1 MSTPEY
7 RVVIGVDG
15 SADAD
20 AARQWAMQHASS
32 RPNAQVVLVH
42 AWFVPA
48 THGLAGA
55 DQFERLRAKAARLLV
70 EAEHAIRTASD
81 IAVTTRLEYGSGATA
96 ILECARGADLIVVGT
111 RGRGPVSSLLLGSV
125 SREVVSGSDVP
136 VAVIRHDHAIQ
147 RGPVVV
153 GVDDSRAARA
163 ALRWA
168 ADHAHRH
175 GLPLKVVHAFQPQHL
190 AGLFGMTRFQPD
202 VAWRAEAT
210 RALERLI
217 RDEVGEPDDLELA
230 ALAAQAGPASG
241 VLGAAEGA
249 SLVVVGTRG
258 RGGAASVLL
267 GSVSSEVLQRA
278 RCPVVTIPPE
288 HAEREPG
295 EDAPSEVALGS
306 KGDAG

>member
-1 MSTPEY
+1 
-7 RVVIGVDG
+7 
-15 SADAD
+15 
-20 AARQWAMQHASS
+20 
-32 RPNAQVVLVH
+32 
-42 AWFVPA
+42 
-48 THGLAGA
+48 
-55 DQFERLRAKAARLLV
+55 
-70 EAEHAIRTASD
+70 
-81 IAVTTRLEYGSGATA
+81 
-96 ILECARGADLIVVGT
+96 
-111 RGRGPVSSLLLGSV
+111 
-125 SREVVSGSDVP
+125 

-210 RALERLI
+210 RPLERLI
-217 RDEVGEPDDLELA
+217 RDEVGQPDDLELA

-267 GSVSSEVLQRA
+267 VQRA

-295 EDAPSEVALGS
+295 EDVPSEVALGS